1 MSSDARESLRG
12 AKANGL
18 LARFKKFNTKFLLVT
33 GVSVLLGA
41 ILNMLVARQ
50 GIHKL
55 SLEATRE
62 IEAGLNIAYRESLTN
77 HLVDTSQH
85 VNSSF
90 QQAIADLEVVSDIA
104 QTIVDKDGDMGGIHA
119 TLSSM
124 PYFKDRFSFTP
135 PTQRKDK
142 DGKDQPAGDWLQN
155 DPTEPSVI
163 TAWGYMQKDGVI
175 LPEAQAAIDKSA
187 YLDLIL
193 PSFTRHGAP
202 KLQIYMVGP
211 PTHPFVRLSP
221 YADLGK
227 VFDELYPGH
236 NKTNFYEF
244 FYAGLIPSWETW
256 IKEPGGVRARKSH
269 ATIFPPYMDAGGG
282 GLIMTIFHP
291 VWSKERTGIE
301 GALAVDLTLET
312 LITYIKD
319 VKLAETGF
327 AFLAQANGNV
337 VAVNDAGVKKL
348 GLTTKADKQGLE
360 LLHRFLKDSTEPQ
373 VAAIALPTDVAVHYR
388 EDVQIGGQPHI
399 MVLKQLTTF
408 QTLAGGEIA
417 QENWTLGFVVPK
429 KEIYASLYKAQD
441 AIEAS
446 RTSIVASQAFV
457 SFGSILVL
465 MAGVFLVSRKM
476 TGTLVALSEG
486 ATRMRQG
493 DYAVRVHVTS
503 EDEIGQLTAAFNE
516 MAAEIQAHTNNLEQ
530 LVKARTGELE
540 DANKEIMSLNAQL
553 AQENLRL
560 GAELNVARQLQ
571 LMVLPAAQELQEI
584 KDLDI
589 AGYMAPADEVG
600 GDYYDVLRG
609 NGVIKIGIG
618 DVTGHGLESGVLM
631 LMVQTA
637 VRTLLAS
644 NETDPTRFLGI
655 VNKVIYQNIQRI
667 SSDKNLTLSLMDYS
681 DGKLRLTGQHEEVIV
696 VRSSGELERVDTTG
710 LGLPVGMD
718 EDITDFLSNTEIALE
733 SEDVVVL
740 FTDGVT
746 EAERTDT
753 AQYGVER
760 LCEIVSQNHKKTS
773 QEIKDAIIED
783 LMNHIGTNKVYDDI
797 TVLVIKRL

>member
-1 MSSDARESLRG
+1 MS
-12 AKANGL
+12 
-18 LARFKKFNTKFLLVT
+18 KFNTKFILVT

-41 ILNMLVARQ
+41 ILNVLVARQ

-55 SLEATRE
+55 SRESTNE
-62 IEAGLNIAYRESLTN
+62 IEQGLDQAYREYLTN
-77 HLVDTSQH
+77 HLRDTAQH
-85 VNSSF
+85 TNSSL
-90 QQAIADLEVVSDIA
+90 AHAYTDLEILADIV
-104 QTIVDKDGDMGGIHA
+104 QSMVDHDEDLTPLYEQAKTLPFLQDKLVFHEKGGW
-119 TLSSM
+119 
-124 PYFKDRFSFTP
+124 YEN
-135 PTQRKDK
+135 
-142 DGKDQPAGDWLQN
+142 QN
-155 DPTEPSVI
+155 DEPTAVA
-163 TAWGYMQKDGVI
+163 AWGYLGDKEKRVL
-175 LPEAQAAIDKSA
+175 LPEAQRDIDRTIL
-187 YLDLIL
+187 LDVVM
-193 PSFTRHGAP
+193 PSFKNRGAD
-202 KLQIYMVGP
+202 KLQIYFVGP
-211 PTHPFVRLSP
+211 PKHPYVRLAP
-221 YADLGK
+221 WADMAAE
-227 VFDELYPGH
+227 FDRTSPGH
-236 NKTNFYEF
+236 NDKNFYEF
-244 FYAGLIPSWETW
+244 FFTGLTQGWEAW
-256 IKEPGGVRARKSH
+256 IKDPGGLEKHKSQV
-269 ATIFPPYMDAGGG
+269 TFWPPYDDASGQGGK
-282 GLIMTIFHP
+282 IMTIFHP
-291 VWSKERTGIE
+291 VWTKDRKALA
-301 GALAVDLTLET
+301 GALGLDLTLT
-312 LITYIKD
+312 QIVKYIQD
-319 VKLAETGF
+319 VKLKETGF
-327 AFLAQANGNV
+327 AFLTQSDGNV
-337 VAVNDAGVKKL
+337 LAVSEEGAKRL
-348 GLTTKADKQGLE
+348 GLQAKAERQGLE
-360 LLHRFLKDSTEPQ
+360 YLKRVLKDSNEPQ
-373 VAAIALPTDVAVHYR
+373 IASIELPKDTKVQYR
-388 EDVQIGGQPHI
+388 DNVQIAGEPHI
-399 MVLKQLTTF
+399 LVLQR
-408 QTLAGGEIA
+408 LAPFNMGGGGDKIVEDT
-417 QENWTLGFVVPK
+417 WTIGFVIPK
-429 KEIYASLYKAQD
+429 SEIYASLTKAQA
-441 AIEAS
+441 AIDTS
-446 RTSIVASQAFV
+446 RTSIQTSQAFV

-476 TGTLVALSEG
+476 TGALVALSEG

-493 DYAVRVHVTS
+493 DYGVRVAVTS
-503 EDEIGQLTAAFNE
+503 EDEIGQLTGAFNE
-516 MAAEIQAHTNNLEQ
+516 MAAEIQAHTNNLEE

-571 LMVLPAAQELQEI
+571 LMVLPPAQELQEI

-589 AGYMAPADEVG
+589 AGYMSPADEVG

-696 VRSSGELERVDTTG
+696 VRASGELERVDTTG

-718 EDITDFLSNTEIALE
+718 EDITDFLSNTEIDLA
-733 SEDVVVL
+733 SGDVVVL

>member
-1 MSSDARESLRG
+1 MS
-12 AKANGL
+12 
-18 LARFKKFNTKFLLVT
+18 KFNTKFILVT

-41 ILNMLVARQ
+41 ILNVLVARQ

-55 SLEATRE
+55 SREATDEIEQGLDQATRE
-62 IEAGLNIAYRESLTN
+62 YLTN
-77 HLVDTSQH
+77 HLRDTAQH
-85 VNSSF
+85 TNSSL
-90 QQAIADLEVVSDIA
+90 AHAYTDLEILADIV
-104 QTIVDKDGDMGGIHA
+104 QTMVDHDEDLTPLYDHAKTLPFLQDKLVFHEKGGW
-119 TLSSM
+119 
-124 PYFKDRFSFTP
+124 YEN
-135 PTQRKDK
+135 
-142 DGKDQPAGDWLQN
+142 QN
-155 DPTEPSVI
+155 DEPTAVA
-163 TAWGYMQKDGVI
+163 AWGYLGDKEKRAL
-175 LPEAQAAIDKSA
+175 LPEAQRDIDRTIL
-187 YLDLIL
+187 LDVVM
-193 PSFTRHGAP
+193 PSFKKRGAD
-202 KLQIYMVGP
+202 KLQLYFVGP
-211 PTHPFVRLSP
+211 PKHPYVRLAP
-221 YADLGK
+221 WADMAAE
-227 VFDELYPGH
+227 FDRTSPGH
-236 NKTNFYEF
+236 NEKNFYDF
-244 FYAGLIPSWETW
+244 FYTGLRQGWEEW
-256 IKEPGGVRARKSH
+256 LREPGGLEQRKSQV
-269 ATIFPPYMDAGGG
+269 TFWPPYDDASGGG
-282 GLIMTIFHP
+282 KIMTIFHP
-291 VWSKERTGIE
+291 VWSKDRKALS
-301 GALAVDLTLET
+301 GALGLDLTLT
-312 LITYIKD
+312 QIVKYIQD
-319 VKLAETGF
+319 VKLKETGF
-327 AFLAQANGNV
+327 AFLTQGDGNV
-337 VAVNDAGVKKL
+337 LAVSEDGAKRL
-348 GLTTKADKQGLE
+348 GLQVKAERQGLE
-360 LLHRFLKDSTEPQ
+360 YLKRVLKDSKETQ
-373 VAAIALPTDVAVHYR
+373 IASIELPKDEKVQYR
-388 EDVQIGGQPHI
+388 DNVQIAGAPHFLVLQRLAPFSMGG
-399 MVLKQLTTF
+399 
-408 QTLAGGEIA
+408 GGDKIVEDT
-417 QENWTLGFVVPK
+417 WTIGFVVPK
-429 KEIYASLYKAQD
+429 GEIYASLTKAQA
-441 AIEAS
+441 AIDAS
-446 RTSIVASQAFV
+446 RTSIQTSQAFIAI
-457 SFGSILVL
+457 GSILVL

-476 TGTLVALSEG
+476 TGALVALSEG

-493 DYAVRVHVTS
+493 DYAVRVAVTS
-503 EDEIGQLTAAFNE
+503 EDEIGQLTGAFNE
-516 MAAEIQAHTNNLEQ
+516 MAAEIQAHTTNLEE

-571 LMVLPAAQELQEI
+571 LMVLPPAQELQEI

-589 AGYMAPADEVG
+589 AGYMSPADEVG

-696 VRSSGELERVDTTG
+696 VKASGELERVDTTG

-718 EDITDFLSNTEIALE
+718 EDITDFLSNTEIDLE
-733 SEDVVVL
+733 SGDVVVL